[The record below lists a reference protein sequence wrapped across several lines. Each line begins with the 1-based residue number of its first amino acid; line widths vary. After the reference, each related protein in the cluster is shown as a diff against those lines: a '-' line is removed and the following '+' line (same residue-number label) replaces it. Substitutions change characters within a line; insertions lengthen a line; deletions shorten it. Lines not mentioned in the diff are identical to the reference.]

1 MNAFLKKIMNLIS
14 YQENTDREIFFLR
27 ENDYDRKAAMQATQ
41 KESSNK
47 TETNDSEK
55 KLKAE
60 SSSSVDNGEKPRGTR
75 RTPRKLKQSGVLKKE
90 SRKGKADSSA
100 ETDSKA
106 NAGKVCTRLA
116 QNRAIVEQ
124 FYGLPENKDLVLREF
139 TIGADP
145 TQEALIIYF
154 DGMVDR
160 ATLNSLLQDLMVFTR
175 EYSHH
180 KETPAEYI
188 MKNLLPGSQI
198 KVLASFEEIF
208 EAVNYGDSAFFFEG
222 SDSAVVVETKGWD
235 KRSVERPNNE
245 QTITGPQESFV
256 ENLRSNTA
264 LIRKI
269 IRSEKLYS
277 DIFAVGT
284 RIRSDLAVM
293 YIKDLANPELV
304 AEVKRRVSSIKTDF
318 IIDTGML
325 EQLIEDHPYNLNAQA
340 LSTERPDRVAAAL
353 AEGRVAIL
361 LSGSPFVLV
370 VPVTMYEALHTGEEN
385 YLRWQYGSFIRYVRT
400 LSFYMALL
408 LPGAYLAIVLYHQEM
423 IPTELLLAIAGNR
436 ERVPFPTVVEM
447 LLMEFAFELVRE
459 AGLRIPGIIGST
471 IGIVGALILGQAAV
485 EANIVSPILV
495 ILVAATGLAS
505 FSIPS
510 YSLAFTVRIYRFMY
524 IFLGTMLGFYGITIG
539 LFIQI
544 LLTVNLTSF
553 GVPYLSPSGPRTHA
567 GQDIVY
573 RLPSFLD
580 RRRPDYLNTQDDTRN
595 PREPRGWV
603 QKGSDDH
610 AGKE

>member
-1 MNAFLKKIMNLIS
+1 MKAIFKKLMNLIS
-14 YQENTDREIFFLR
+14 YQESTDREVFFLR
-27 ENDYDRKAAMQATQ
+27 ENDYDRMAMNATQ
-41 KESSNK
+41 ESGNG
-47 TETNDSEK
+47 TEQKGEK
-55 KLKAE
+55 KPETGSLDSKDTDA
-60 SSSSVDNGEKPRGTR
+60 KPNR
-75 RTPRKLKQSGVLKKE
+75 RTPRTPRKIKQGGSLKKE
-90 SRKGKADSSA
+90 SRRGKPESSDEAERVGEADRLHI
-100 ETDSKA
+100 
-106 NAGKVCTRLA
+106 RLA
-116 QNRAIVEQ
+116 QNRSKVEQ
-124 FYGLPENKDLVLREF
+124 IYGIPKNKDLVLREF

-145 TQEALIIYF
+145 PQEAFIIYF
-154 DGMVDR
+154 DGLVDR
-160 ATLNSLLQDLMVFTR
+160 ATINSLLQDLMVFTR
-175 EYSHH
+175 EHSHY
-180 KETPAEYI
+180 KEPPADYI
-188 MKNLLPGSQI
+188 MKNLLPGSQL
-198 KVLASFEEIF
+198 KVLDSFKKVI

-235 KRSVERPNNE
+235 KRSVDRPNNE

-269 IRSEKLYS
+269 IRSEKLYTEL
-277 DIFAVGT
+277 FAVGT
-284 RIRSDLAVM
+284 RIRSDVAVM

-304 AEVKRRVSSIKTDF
+304 TEVKRRVSSIKTDF
-318 IIDTGML
+318 ITDTGML
-325 EQLIEDHPYNLNAQA
+325 EQLIEDHPYNLNSQA

-353 AEGRVAIL
+353 ADGKVAIL

-370 VPVTMYEALHTGEEN
+370 VPVTMYEALHTGEES
-385 YLRWQYGSFIRYVRT
+385 YLRWQYGSFIRYIRT
-400 LSFYMALL
+400 ISFYLALL

-447 LLMEFAFELVRE
+447 LMMEFAFELVRE

-510 YSLAFTVRIYRFMY
+510 YSLAFTVRIYRFFY
-524 IFLGTMLGFYGITIG
+524 ILLGSLLGFYGITIG

-544 LLTVNLTSF
+544 LLTVNMTSF
-553 GVPYLSPSGPRTHA
+553 GVPYLSPSGPRTYA
-567 GQDIVY
+567 GQDVVY
-573 RLPSFLD
+573 RLPPFLQ
-580 RRRPDYLNTQDDTRN
+580 RRRPDYLNTQDDVRN

-603 QKGSDDH
+603 QKGGDEH
-610 AGKE
+610 AGKG